1 MAIGRVFIGGHS
13 RVLCSLEAIGRVLC
27 SLEAIGRV
35 FIGGHR

>member
-1 MAIGRVFIGGHS
+1 MAIG